1 MPVYWVAQRGEVAGE
16 GHAGAYIVP
25 QAAHPMD
32 LHLRVCDVRGDAK
45 VRKPQV
51 LGGRLKR
58 GRNSEGRQGG
68 VAGVPRHNSW

>member
-1 MPVYWVAQRGEVAGE
+1 MSVHWVAQRGEVAGE

-51 LGGRLKR
+51 LGG
-58 GRNSEGRQGG
+58 GEVEERQK
-68 VAGVPRHNSW
+68 